1 MWSLILCFCAGLV
14 LGYILGF
21 YSVLEVAIG
30 TLIDWI
36 IENLF
41 RMMGR

>member
-14 LGYILGF
+14 VGYILGL
-21 YSVLEVAIG
+21 YSILEVAIG
-30 TLIDWI
+30 TLLDWI

-41 RMMGR
+41 RIMGR

>member
-1 MWSLILCFCAGLV
+1 MWTLILCFFAGLIV
-14 LGYILGF
+14 GYILGF
-21 YSVLEVAIG
+21 YSILEVAIA
-30 TLIDWI
+30 TVIDWI

>member
-1 MWSLILCFCAGLV
+1 MWSLILCFLAGIIF
-14 LGYILGF
+14 GYILGF
-21 YSVLEVAIG
+21 YSILQVAMA
-30 TLIDWI
+30 TVIDWI

>member
-1 MWSLILCFCAGLV
+1 MWTLILCFCAGLIV
-14 LGYILGF
+14 GYILGF
-21 YSVLEVAIG
+21 YSIVEAIG
-30 TLIDWI
+30 TVIDWI

>member
-1 MWSLILCFCAGLV
+1 MWTLILCFIAGIIV
-14 LGYILGF
+14 GYILGF
-21 YSVLEVAIG
+21 YSFLEVFLG

-41 RMMGR
+41 RMRGR